1 MFRIIRDP
9 SSSTYTTTICKHT
22 KESKHNTHTRVIN
35 LSNTNFNHEHI
46 HTLSLGPN
54 FAIEKE
60 PKYYINNL
68 IIDTENA
75 IRHLDTKVQNTFRYI
90 AANKIKQITTTN
102 RAQTMHKTYQH
113 NINEIKNILRENNLT
128 ITKADKN
135 KAIVII
141 NKAMLEQKV
150 QTFVKIGRAHV

>member
-1 MFRIIRDP
+1 MDIIY
-9 SSSTYTTTICKHT
+9 SKLNQKLNMLITYTTTIRKHT
-22 KESKHNTHTRVIN
+22 KESKHNTHTKVIK
-35 LSNTNFNHEHI
+35 LSNTTFNHEHI

-102 RAQTMHKTYQH
+102 RAHPSIKD
-113 NINEIKNILRENNLT
+113 INTILIPPPKMDL
-128 ITKADKN
+128 
-135 KAIVII
+135 
-141 NKAMLEQKV
+141 L
-150 QTFVKIGRAHV
+150 